1 MHVSDADMDHLTHIL
16 PSSSSQNSSPA
27 VSTPDSSTSMTRT
40 TTSLESTKGGKR
52 KGTRSVST
60 LTPAQLARK
69 RANDREAQRAIRAR
83 TKEHIE
89 NLQREI
95 DELRSQKSRDQ
106 TVQELLGRN
115 RALEDEVRRLS
126 ESLGIR
132 TAAASGM
139 PSYPTC
145 TYSAILHRGIL
156 TLVDFL
162 LIPYTNLASWLTCFQ
177 KSIRWLKFS
186 AIFLWAT
193 DARIS
198 HVVGYATLQQCP

>member
-1 MHVSDADMDHLTHIL
+1 MQVSDADMDHITHIL

-27 VSTPDSSTSMTRT
+27 VSTPGSSASMTRT
-40 TTSLESTKGGKR
+40 TNVEPTKGGKR

-89 NLQREI
+89 NLEREI

-115 RALEDEVRRLS
+115 RALENEVRRLR

-132 TAAASGM
+132 TAAAPGM
-139 PSYPTC
+139 PPYPTC
-145 TYSAILHRGIL
+145 MYSVVLYGGI
-156 TLVDFL
+156 
-162 LIPYTNLASWLTCFQ
+162 
-177 KSIRWLKFS
+177 
-186 AIFLWAT
+186 
-193 DARIS
+193 
-198 HVVGYATLQQCP
+198 